1 MAPVMDDIVA
11 DFAAVCRPFEV
22 AYKLA
27 NNIAV
32 AAALSVTAAAGR
44 NNKQR
49 RKRRRR
55 SRRQRRGR
63 KQNNKQRNAAQRFN
77 FIFYSKCER
86 RRKTRIKNGI

>member
-1 MAPVMDDIVA
+1 MLLLLLTLATFGALAPVMDDIVA

-44 NNKQR
+44 NNKQS
-49 RKRRRR
+49 RK
-55 SRRQRRGR
+55 
-63 KQNNKQRNAAQRFN
+63 
-77 FIFYSKCER
+77 
-86 RRKTRIKNGI
+86 